1 MIQTNFYDAIVIGAR
16 CAGSPTAM
24 LLARQGY
31 RVLLLEKAPFPSEV
45 PRGHMIQ
52 ATGVALL
59 KEWGLFEQVLASNC
73 PPISR
78 SVFDLGEFALVGM
91 PEGTT
96 LTAPRHGILDKI
108 LADAATASGV
118 ERREGFLVQE
128 ILTGR
133 GSRDWHSW
141 TWPRWGAGH
150 RAGKNRDWSRWPL
163 FAGRAGSASTYL
175 LCQTAPDL
183 LLLYLLL

>member
-1 MIQTNFYDAIVIGAR
+1 
-16 CAGSPTAM
+16 
-24 LLARQGY
+24 
-31 RVLLLEKAPFPSEV
+31 
-45 PRGHMIQ
+45 MIQ

-78 SVFDLGEFALVGM
+78 LVFDLGEFALVGM

-96 LTAPRHGILDKI
+96 LTAPRHGIGILDKI

-128 ILTGR
+128 ILMDEDRVTGIR
-133 GSRDWHSW
+133 GHGPDGVQVTERANIVIGADGLYSLVAQAVQAPTYYVKPPLTCSYFTYYSDL
-141 TWPRWGAGH
+141 PRRG
-150 RAGKNRDWSRWPL
+150 NRR
-163 FAGRAGSASTYL
+163 
-175 LCQTAPDL
+175 LCARQSLNRRLPNER
-183 LLLYLLL
+183 